1 MDNPSTPEKSRL
13 ETLRDEGVERGIEG
27 ARTMTI
33 KQIERA
39 LASGSKESTTP
50 VASDAPKG
58 ATKPK
63 APSIGSVRKA
73 DAERKFD
80 AWLAENPDR
89 VSDLDL
95 SIPGVGG
102 RQTAKRRHAADKAV
116 ATMRANGTLGEA
128 SAKEPVDPVL
138 SARAKQAWET
148 RRAHVAAWE
157 AEQAAQSGETETG
170 TE

>member
-1 MDNPSTPEKSRL
+1 MTEQNQPEKSRL
-13 ETLRDEGVERGIEG
+13 ETLRDEAVAAGIEG
-27 ARTMTI
+27 ARTMTA

-39 LASGSKESTTP
+39 LESGAKESTKPVDADKPATP
-50 VASDAPKG
+50 A
-58 ATKPK
+58 KPK
-63 APSIGSVRKA
+63 VPSIGSVRKA
-73 DAERKFD
+73 KAEAEFD

-89 VSDLDL
+89 VRDLDL

-102 RQTAKRRHAADKAV
+102 RTTAKRRHAADKAI
-116 ATMRANGTLGEA
+116 ATMRANGTLGEPA
-128 SAKEPVDPVL
+128 DKAPVDPVL

-157 AEQAAQSGETETG
+157 AEQAAKETG

>member
-1 MDNPSTPEKSRL
+1 MTEQNQPEKSRL
-13 ETLRDEGVERGIEG
+13 ETLRDEAVEAGIEG
-27 ARTMTI
+27 ARTMTA

-39 LASGSKESTTP
+39 LESGAKESTKVDAEQP
-50 VASDAPKG
+50 ASPA
-58 ATKPK
+58 KPK

-73 DAERKFD
+73 EAERQFD

-89 VSDLDL
+89 VADLDL

-102 RQTAKRRHAADKAV
+102 RQTAKRRHAADKAI

-157 AEQAAQSGETETG
+157 AEQAAKDTETG